1 MQDRFTLRFQN
12 GEREGESVPIS
23 SPRFTV
29 GRRPGNTLQLQDSSV
44 SGQHAELLVTEE
56 GLLLRDLGSTNGT
69 RLGGRKVTEARPA
82 HGDQVSFGS
91 INATLEDSGFLDA
104 PAPAPAAAPSAADAG
119 ESVDVVSADLIAKS
133 KKSSKLGLVGLLALL
148 IAGGGAA
155 SFFLTGGGGEGRS
168 RIAPVEEVAGNKL
181 PSYSFEGDAG
191 ATGWSAD
198 EAAPA
203 TFDQRGGARNSGE
216 DGLRAILVPGEWARI
231 ASEPVAV
238 GVGRSVELAAQ
249 LRARGESVGRVGVE
263 FLARDGDPAG
273 EAAANVAWCAW
284 ISDVTQFQDVRLV
297 AGVPPGAS
305 RARVVIEGRA
315 LRQPAATEEAEVEG
329 GGTVDVDDVS
339 LVDGSEAA
347 APVAKVGECAL
358 WLHGEQGTVA
368 QLVKVSQTLL
378 GDLRGTGARTQRDH
392 ALTVEPTGGGFRLS
406 AAGAEGLSL
415 RVGADTAGEGVATLG
430 AAGLAEHS
438 GEFEAQEV
446 RVLLLGG
453 GHDLVALAF
462 DAPTRV
468 TARREGAA
476 LRVRAA
482 AASATL
488 KVDFR
493 EERARAGD
501 LAFAAREAEEQGELG
516 ECLARWSELLANAPF
531 EAKLVQEARSART
544 RLEQAGLVELAEVQ
558 ASFERARFFRLV
570 DLYRQCKSRAQAVGA
585 KYAGSQVEAQAA
597 ALVTEVELALGEL
610 EVDLSKDE
618 VDRLR
623 AILTVLEKTES
634 PRLAREVRQY
644 LTEQYGVND

>member
-56 GLLLRDLGSTNGT
+56 GLLLRDLDSTNGT

-133 KKSSKLGLVGLLALL
+133 KKSPKLSLVGLLAIL

-155 SFFLTGGGGEGRS
+155 AYFLTGGGEGRS
-168 RIAPVEEVAGNKL
+168 RVAPVEEVAGNKL

-191 ATGWSAD
+191 TTGWSAG

-284 ISDVTQFQDVRLV
+284 ISDVTQFQGVRLV
-297 AGVPPGAS
+297 AGVPPGAT

-315 LRQPAATEEAEVEG
+315 VGQPAATEEAEVEG

-392 ALTVEPTGGGFRLS
+392 ALTVEPTGNGFRLS

-415 RVGADTAGEGVATLG
+415 RVGTDTAGEGVATLG

-438 GEFEAQEV
+438 GEFEAQDV

-462 DAPTRV
+462 DVPTRV
-468 TARREGAA
+468 TALREGDT

-482 AASATL
+482 AADATL

-516 ECLARWSELLANAPF
+516 ECLARWNELLADAPF

>member
-29 GRRPGNTLQLQDSSV
+29 GRRPGNTLQIQDSSV

-91 INATLEDSGFLDA
+91 INATLEDTDFLDA
-104 PAPAPAAAPSAADAG
+104 PAPAAAAAPSAADAG
-119 ESVDVVSADLIAKS
+119 ESVDVVSADMIAKS
-133 KKSSKLGLVGLLALL
+133 KKSSKLGLIGLLAIL

-155 SFFLTGGGGEGRS
+155 AFFLTGGGGEGRS
-168 RIAPVEEVAGNKL
+168 RVAPVQTVAGNKL

-191 ATGWSAD
+191 TTGWSAE

-203 TFDQRGGARNSGE
+203 TFDQRAGARKSGE

-231 ASEPVAV
+231 VSEPVAV

-284 ISDVTQFQDVRLV
+284 ISDVSQFQDVRLV
-297 AGVPPGAS
+297 AGVPPGAT

-315 LRQPAATEEAEVEG
+315 LGQPAATEEVEVEG

-339 LVDGSEAA
+339 LVDGSEAG

-392 ALTVEPTGGGFRLS
+392 ALTVEPTGNGFRLS

-415 RVGADTAGEGVATLG
+415 RVGTDTAGEGVATLG

-438 GEFEAQEV
+438 GEFEAQDV

-462 DAPTRV
+462 DVPTRV
-468 TARREGAA
+468 TALREGDT

-482 AASATL
+482 AADATL

-516 ECLARWSELLANAPF
+516 ECLARWNELLADAPF